1 MQEIA
6 PDKLL
11 RLAMLFHDIGK
22 PGTQTTDEE
31 GIHHFHGHPALS
43 AEIAQNVLRR
53 LKFDNHTI
61 SMVTKLVKYHDQKV
75 VPEPGYVRR
84 AILQIGED
92 AFPLLY
98 DVKLAD
104 LRAQS
109 AFCRAEKEESLEEIY
124 RIYRQIMDEGQC
136 VCLKTL
142 AVSGQD
148 LIDEAGMKPG
158 RELGR
163 TLQRLLDMVIENPSL
178 NTRETLLKIVM
189 NCTPEFK

>member
-1 MQEIA
+1 
-6 PDKLL
+6 
-11 RLAMLFHDIGK
+11 
-22 PGTQTTDEE
+22 
-31 GIHHFHGHPALS
+31 
-43 AEIAQNVLRR
+43 
-53 LKFDNHTI
+53 
-61 SMVTKLVKYHDQKV
+61 MVTKLVKYHDQKV
-75 VPEPGYVRR
+75 LPEPVYVRR

-92 AFPLLY
+92 TFPLLY

-104 LRAQS
+104 LKAQS
-109 AFCRAEKEESLEEIY
+109 SFRRREKEESLEEIY
-124 RIYRQIMDEGQC
+124 RIYRQIMSEGQC

-189 NCTPEFK
+189 NCPPEFK